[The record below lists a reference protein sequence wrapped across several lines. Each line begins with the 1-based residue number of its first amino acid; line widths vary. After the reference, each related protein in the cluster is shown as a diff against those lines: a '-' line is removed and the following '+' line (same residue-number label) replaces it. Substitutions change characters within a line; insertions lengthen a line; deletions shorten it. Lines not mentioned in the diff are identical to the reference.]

1 LTILTLYRYNG
12 FEGIKITGGTS
23 MEIFWFVC
31 DGEVE
36 KYSGQEVN
44 WCNSF
49 IVFAQLPEDA
59 LLKVMKY
66 HLGKLRRCGA
76 VYGSKDI
83 EVIS

>member
-1 LTILTLYRYNG
+1 
-12 FEGIKITGGTS
+12 
-23 MEIFWFVC
+23 MEILWFVC

-36 KYSGQEVN
+36 EYTGQKAN

-49 IVFAQLPEDA
+49 IVFARSPEDA

-66 HLGKLRRCGA
+66 HLGRMRRCA
-76 VYGSKDI
+76 TVYSGKDI